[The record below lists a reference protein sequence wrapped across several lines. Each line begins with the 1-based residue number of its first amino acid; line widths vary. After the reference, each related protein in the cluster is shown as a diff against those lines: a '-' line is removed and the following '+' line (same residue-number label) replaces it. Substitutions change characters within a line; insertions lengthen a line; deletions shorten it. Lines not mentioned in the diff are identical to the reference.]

1 MVFSGDMEGLREL
14 IREME
19 REFGLDSTEDKTKL
33 YGRVK
38 WRMEQL
44 HNLPGADPPLND
56 EWKDAQKF
64 QSDAPRRVYVGL
76 MARGTE
82 NHFNVGIKGLR
93 DTATERQRAN
103 KVETVINSGLYYTEE
118 RSNVDIQ
125 GGLMSGIIAQCYGI
139 LHWCKAEHLMPP
151 VPEAEWLDDLPDDPD
166 ERKRY
171 EEADAGAE
179 AVSEAEE
186 AIGKIDRAER
196 RRQRKYREKNTARE
210 ERYKAERAQAGF
222 PWWVETIDAMNFAFT
237 EDRSLNN
244 GMSRALVV
252 RDMPI
257 SDYVDRLRG
266 DRKDLRDAR
275 SLSEVTKGKVKEHG
289 MRGAPQEWE
298 PNSDTYGK
306 RVRVWQLWTRDEFYE
321 VVSPVLESGYTGE
334 GIDASAFSCA
344 KGFKHP
350 YTMPPFAIAPFSPLP
365 GNDPALKYRPMLEGM
380 YNLKPIFDRAIT
392 LLSVAAEQ
400 NALPYM
406 YWKNTETNEPWQ
418 DEQGN
423 VIKFQLNSGGSHVAP
438 PGYELVQVINPIN
451 EAWVKSV
458 EFFKAQYEEAE
469 PPSGLTEVGATSQ
482 PWMIRLDQQQQA
494 VFVKMA
500 LKSITRAIATMAR
513 SMVKTHSLP
522 ADKGGFAGP
531 LCVYKYERQGE
542 VDYSEVVHAETEDF
556 RSLNVYCNIDAIS
569 SAERI
574 TVVEHGVGLL
584 KAGRPDANGQPTPI
598 ITDAD
603 FYENYLGKGDPDA
616 YKAELDGQ
624 VMFEKHVKPGLEAQ
638 YVKSVYGSK
647 IKLGTDGEFVGPDGA
662 VLDPAG
668 VLAANGLP
676 PEVIMGL
683 QQLLGM
689 APPVEP
695 GMMDPAM
702 AGGSP
707 AGVPMPAPG
716 GGATV
721 MGNPM
726 VPGVSATPN
735 TFPMMG
741 QTTGSLPPLPVPGTI
756 PLGGMQ
762 G

>member
-1 MVFSGDMEGLREL
+1 
-14 IREME
+14 
-19 REFGLDSTEDKTKL
+19 
-33 YGRVK
+33 
-38 WRMEQL
+38 
-44 HNLPGADPPLND
+44 
-56 EWKDAQKF
+56 
-64 QSDAPRRVYVGL
+64 
-76 MARGTE
+76 
-82 NHFNVGIKGLR
+82 
-93 DTATERQRAN
+93 
-103 KVETVINSGLYYTEE
+103 
-118 RSNVDIQ
+118 
-125 GGLMSGIIAQCYGI
+125 
-139 LHWCKAEHLMPP
+139 
-151 VPEAEWLDDLPDDPD
+151 
-166 ERKRY
+166 
-171 EEADAGAE
+171 
-179 AVSEAEE
+179 
-186 AIGKIDRAER
+186 
-196 RRQRKYREKNTARE
+196 
-210 ERYKAERAQAGF
+210 
-222 PWWVETIDAMNFAFT
+222 
-237 EDRSLNN
+237 
-244 GMSRALVV
+244 
-252 RDMPI
+252 
-257 SDYVDRLRG
+257 
-266 DRKDLRDAR
+266 
-275 SLSEVTKGKVKEHG
+275 
-289 MRGAPQEWE
+289 
-298 PNSDTYGK
+298 
-306 RVRVWQLWTRDEFYE
+306 
-321 VVSPVLESGYTGE
+321 
-334 GIDASAFSCA
+334 
-344 KGFKHP
+344 
-350 YTMPPFAIAPFSPLP
+350 
-365 GNDPALKYRPMLEGM
+365 
-380 YNLKPIFDRAIT
+380 
-392 LLSVAAEQ
+392 
-400 NALPYM
+400 
-406 YWKNTETNEPWQ
+406 
-418 DEQGN
+418 
-423 VIKFQLNSGGSHVAP
+423 
-438 PGYELVQVINPIN
+438 LVQVVTPVN
-451 EAWVKSV
+451 EAWVKAL
-458 EFFKAQYEEAE
+458 EFLKSEYEAAE

-500 LKSITRAIATMAR
+500 LKSITKCIATMAR
-513 SMVKTHSLP
+513 SMVRTISLSP
-522 ADKGGFAGP
+522 EKGGFAYP
-531 LCVYKYERQGE
+531 ICVYKYEKQGE
-542 VDYSEVVHAETEDF
+542 VDYSDVISVESEDA

-683 QQLLGM
+683 QQLLG
-689 APPVEP
+689 AQPPMEP
-695 GMMDPAM
+695 GDPTM
-702 AGGSP
+702 ASAGSP